1 MCTKFAYDAD
11 KEWEKNM
18 ENTKEIRKVNGKQYM
33 TINEIAKISGIARAS
48 LTNRFFRLKKMY
60 PEHTCCFGSKIPV
73 YYDEYI
79 LHQLVRSAKARPVR
93 DIENMDKYKNFCKTY
108 NSKAYADRPDF
119 ALVEMAPINKT
130 AEQPEQQSVSARE
143 ETLSKLVQQQNSE
156 IAELKDKITELAT
169 QNAQLT
175 LSLKERNP
183 DAELNAKYIALQEKY
198 LKNTER
204 FAEKIYN
211 MASIIAEF
219 AESKSSGASS
229 STSEYINDVFVG

>member
-1 MCTKFAYDAD
+1 MCTKFAYDAY
-11 KEWEKNM
+11 KEREKNM

-169 QNAQLT
+169 QNAHLT

>member
-1 MCTKFAYDAD
+1 MCTKFAYDAY
-11 KEWEKNM
+11 KEREKNM

-33 TINEIAKISGIARAS
+33 TINAIAKISGIARDS
-48 LTNRFFRLKKMY
+48 LTNRFYRFKKEY

-93 DIENMDKYKNFCKTY
+93 DIEHMDQYQNFCKSY

-119 ALVEMAPINKT
+119 AIVEMAPINKT

>member
-1 MCTKFAYDAD
+1 MCTKFAYDAY
-11 KEWEKNM
+11 KEREKNM

-119 ALVEMAPINKT
+119 ALVEMTPINKT

>member
-1 MCTKFAYDAD
+1 MCTKFAYDAY
-11 KEWEKNM
+11 KEREKNM

-33 TINEIAKISGIARAS
+33 TINAIAKISGIARDS
-48 LTNRFFRLKKMY
+48 LTNRFYRFKKEY

-93 DIENMDKYKNFCKTY
+93 DIEHMDKYKNFCKTY

-119 ALVEMAPINKT
+119 AIVEMALINKT

>member
-1 MCTKFAYDAD
+1 MCTKFAYDAY
-11 KEWEKNM
+11 KEREKNM

-33 TINEIAKISGIARAS
+33 TINAIAKISGIARDS
-48 LTNRFFRLKKMY
+48 LTNRFYRFKKEY

-93 DIENMDKYKNFCKTY
+93 DIEHMDKYKNFCKTY
-108 NSKAYADRPDF
+108 NSKAYADQPDF
-119 ALVEMAPINKT
+119 AIVEMAPINKT

>member
-1 MCTKFAYDAD
+1 MCTKFAYDAY
-11 KEWEKNM
+11 KEREKNM

>member
-1 MCTKFAYDAD
+1 MCTKFAYDAY
-11 KEWEKNM
+11 KEREKNM
-18 ENTKEIRKVNGKQYM
+18 ETTKEIRKVNGKQYM
-33 TINEIAKISGIARAS
+33 TINAIAEASGIARDS

-211 MASIIAEF
+211 MARLAPLSPKQSLVCFLFRQRMA
-219 AESKSSGASS
+219 
-229 STSEYINDVFVG
+229 

>member
-1 MCTKFAYDAD
+1 
-11 KEWEKNM
+11 
-18 ENTKEIRKVNGKQYM
+18 
-33 TINEIAKISGIARAS
+33 
-48 LTNRFFRLKKMY
+48 
-60 PEHTCCFGSKIPV
+60 
-73 YYDEYI
+73 
-79 LHQLVRSAKARPVR
+79 
-93 DIENMDKYKNFCKTY
+93 
-108 NSKAYADRPDF
+108 
-119 ALVEMAPINKT
+119 MAPINKT

>member
-1 MCTKFAYDAD
+1 M
-11 KEWEKNM
+11 
-18 ENTKEIRKVNGKQYM
+18 
-33 TINEIAKISGIARAS
+33 
-48 LTNRFFRLKKMY
+48 
-60 PEHTCCFGSKIPV
+60 
-73 YYDEYI
+73 
-79 LHQLVRSAKARPVR
+79 HQLVRSAKARPVR